1 MVNRYRIAALVAFIS
16 LIFIFALSSIV
27 FATSRPIS
35 KSEYEIF
42 THAKQALEGHHYD
55 TGIKL
60 MRQHFQ
66 SHKQRHPFAYEL
78 YGHFLLLTNSPAT
91 AIEVYQQGVD
101 EYPDHHNL
109 MQNLA
114 VAFSRDDQWY
124 AAGQTYE
131 LAYELGGKNNSKLAF
146 SAAVMYERS
155 ANYQLGILLLQ
166 ELLQTN
172 SPQPSWMLLLAQC
185 YLQQNNNQEALDVLK
200 QATQKFP
207 LNEKVWR
214 LLALCYQ
221 YMDKKAYALASYHVA
236 NVVNNSNAL
245 DGALLGTKYLN
256 LGATNLASEWQNN
269 EADGFQDQMIGQLC
283 QNGNFNEALKR
294 AMLLQSEFP
303 TAARQFSI
311 GKILQR
317 MGQFEAAEK
326 IYRELVEGGGVFHG
340 KSLWALVIL
349 NWSASRWDKVDLL
362 LHQLESVD
370 ISLYKRSAKLRNI
383 IKKIVQAE
391 Q

>member
-1 MVNRYRIAALVAFIS
+1 MVNRYRITASVAFITIF
-16 LIFIFALSSIV
+16 LIFVSAIIS
-27 FATSRPIS
+27 FATSRPIQR
-35 KSEYEIF
+35 SEYQIF
-42 THAKQALEGHHYD
+42 TQAKQALEGQHYD
-55 TGIKL
+55 TGINL
-60 MRQHFQ
+60 MRQFFK
-66 SHKQRHPFAYEL
+66 SHQLRHPFAYEL
-78 YGHFLLLTNSPAT
+78 YGHLLLLTNAPAM
-91 AIEVYQQGVD
+91 AIEIYKQGVD

-124 AAGQTYE
+124 ASGQTYQ

-172 SPQPSWMLLLAQC
+172 SHQPSWMLLLAQC

-221 YMDKKAYALASYHVA
+221 HMDKKAYALASYQVA
-236 NVVNNSNAL
+236 NIVNNSNVL

-256 LGATNLASEWQNN
+256 LGATNLALEWQKN
-269 EADGFQDQMIGQLC
+269 EADGFQDQIIGQLC
-283 QNGNFNEALKR
+283 RNGNLNEALKR
-294 AMLLQSEFP
+294 AMLLQSESP
-303 TAARQFSI
+303 TAARQFNI
-311 GKILQR
+311 GKVLQR

-326 IYRELVEGGGVFHG
+326 IYRELVEGGGTFQG

-349 NWSASRWDKVDLL
+349 NWSASQWDKVNLL
-362 LHQLESVD
+362 LQQLESVD